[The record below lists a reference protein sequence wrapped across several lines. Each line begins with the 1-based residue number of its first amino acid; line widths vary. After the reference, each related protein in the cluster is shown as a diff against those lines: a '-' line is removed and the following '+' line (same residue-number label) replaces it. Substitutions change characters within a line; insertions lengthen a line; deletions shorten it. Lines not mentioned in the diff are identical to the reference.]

1 MQIRNLSKIVLRNQ
15 DSNYLNAIIIRKIFI
30 ILFIL
35 LGITSLNLLFNV
47 SWSSNFVS
55 AVTRKVQDPIEENNT
70 SNDIQ
75 TTLKSKTYKLNSRT
89 TKYTELR

>member
-1 MQIRNLSKIVLRNQ
+1 MQIRNLSKIALRNQ

-70 SNDIQ
+70 SNNIQ

>member
-1 MQIRNLSKIVLRNQ
+1 MQIRNLSKIALKNQ

-35 LGITSLNLLFNV
+35 LGITSVNFLFNV
-47 SWSSNFVS
+47 SWRSNFIS
-55 AVTRKVQDPIEENNT
+55 AVTRKVQDPIEENST

>member
-1 MQIRNLSKIVLRNQ
+1 MQIRNLSKIALKNQ

-70 SNDIQ
+70 FNNIQ

>member
-1 MQIRNLSKIVLRNQ
+1 MQIRNLTKMSLRNQ
-15 DSNYLNAIIIRKIFI
+15 DSKYLDAIIIRKIFI

-70 SNDIQ
+70 SNNIQ